1 MIRIVHLSLIFLFL
15 VSCNNNDSSKV
26 ELSKDIDF
34 NILVNDYKLINSD
47 SLQVKLNYQNPGLS
61 NIAMS
66 WSTNDIINGKFDF
79 GSDSLNADVR
89 NIPVSIDTDSVFID
103 LKQDGI
109 SIHSFSVKVQ
119 PRNQQKVIILN
130 DNESSFSS
138 LIDGNR
144 LFQYDLVRTESFKKY
159 DFSGYDILIVE
170 DVKDFSDNLIR
181 EIQKFM
187 LSQKTILYF
196 MENVDTEYLSKTL
209 DYPKIKALRGT
220 SKNQFFK
227 FNEEYPNKYLS
238 KNSKEFQI
246 FRFYELKDYKT
257 DEAYF
262 SISTSD
268 PLVIKKNILGSK
280 VVFLATKIDEE
291 WTNKLFKEFVYDL
304 FIELVHNQIV
314 VNES

>member
-15 VSCNNNDSSKV
+15 FSCNNNDSSKV

-61 NIAMS
+61 NIVMS

-89 NIPVSIDTDSVFID
+89 NIPVSRDTDSVFID

>member
-15 VSCNNNDSSKV
+15 FSCNNNDSSKV

-61 NIAMS
+61 NIVMS

>member
-15 VSCNNNDSSKV
+15 FSCNNNDSSKV

-61 NIAMS
+61 NIVMS

-109 SIHSFSVKVQ
+109 SIYSFFVKVQ

>member
-15 VSCNNNDSSKV
+15 FSCNNNDSSKV

-61 NIAMS
+61 NIVMS

-196 MENVDTEYLSKTL
+196 MENVDTEYLFKTL